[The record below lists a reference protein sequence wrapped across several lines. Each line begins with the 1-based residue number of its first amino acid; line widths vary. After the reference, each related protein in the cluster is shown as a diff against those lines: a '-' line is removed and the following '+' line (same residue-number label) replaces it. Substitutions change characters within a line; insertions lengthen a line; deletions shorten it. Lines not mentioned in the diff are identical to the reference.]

1 MSVSASQAKVYKGGG
16 RRYFTLRAACNAE
29 ARARLKERCDCE
41 SIDHG
46 GSFGTEHLYCNY
58 HHPVY
63 EERTAQIIKRLSNG
77 YMRRFRGES

>member
-16 RRYFTLRAACNAE
+16 RRYLTLRSACNAE
-29 ARARLKERCDCE
+29 ARARIREHCECEWMDHGAMGTECLRCD
-41 SIDHG
+41 
-46 GSFGTEHLYCNY
+46 Y

-63 EERTAQIIKRLSNG
+63 EERTARIVKRLSNG